1 MLVGDTPE
9 NWLKKHYFHTIFEL
23 VNFGEKLELE
33 TLTSYEATDMPILI
47 SVENTTNGSRFK
59 IPTSD
64 QIEQIKV
71 LFQKYFQSDH
81 YLHIP
86 GVVVFRKK

>member
-9 NWLKKHYFHTIFEL
+9 NWLKKHYFPTIFEL
-23 VNFGEKLELE
+23 VNFGEKLGLE
-33 TLTSYEATDMPILI
+33 TLISYEATDMPILI

-64 QIEQIKV
+64 QKVQIGA

-81 YLHIP
+81 YFHIP
-86 GVVVFRKK
+86 GVVIFRKK